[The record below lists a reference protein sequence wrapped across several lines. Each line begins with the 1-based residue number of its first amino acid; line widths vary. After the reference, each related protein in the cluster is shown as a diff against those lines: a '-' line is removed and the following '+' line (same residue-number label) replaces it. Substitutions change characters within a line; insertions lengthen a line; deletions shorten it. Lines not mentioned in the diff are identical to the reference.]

1 MEGKVKE
8 HLTEVVWEDIFG
20 NEVKRDFYDLRS
32 QAEKKLSKELDKD
45 L

>member
-1 MEGKVKE
+1 MKE

-20 NEVKRDFYDLRS
+20 NVVKKDYYDLRS
-32 QAEKKLSKELDKD
+32 QAEKKLSKELDKE

>member
-1 MEGKVKE
+1 ME

-32 QAEKKLSKELDKD
+32 QAEKKSQKD
-45 L
+45 T

>member
-1 MEGKVKE
+1 MNS

-20 NEVKRDFYDLRS
+20 NVVKKDYYDLRS
-32 QAEKKLSKELDKD
+32 PAEKKLSKELDKE